1 MAQIS
6 IIWKSQL
13 EGAMRVDAE
22 YSITSRSICSWSSY
36 SINQA
41 LILAPL
47 EKNGKK
53 TPDSPNQPLDR
64 IHESV

>member
-53 TPDSPNQPLDR
+53 LLIPPTNPST
-64 IHESV
+64 EYT